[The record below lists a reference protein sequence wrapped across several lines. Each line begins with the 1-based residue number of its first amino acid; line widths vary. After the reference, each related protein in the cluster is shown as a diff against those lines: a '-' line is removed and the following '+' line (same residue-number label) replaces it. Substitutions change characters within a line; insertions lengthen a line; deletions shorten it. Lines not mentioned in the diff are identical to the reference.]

1 MRGSVCTSR
10 LWTGLGFGVEGYYR
24 VLEYM
29 KGLSTRVGGC
39 TANITYIYTYIYI
52 YTFTHTHIYIYT
64 CTHVHVSATHVDSQF
79 FIHIYIHKRVC
90 SFTHL
95 SEGHG
100 SLNALC
106 GVSGLCVGKLSQTPK
121 GPCAHI
127 LDTLALNYLYR
138 DYFKAHEYILYRHM
152 DP

>member
-1 MRGSVCTSR
+1 MLVV
-10 LWTGLGFGVEGYYR
+10 LGQI
-24 VLEYM
+24 
-29 KGLSTRVGGC
+29 SH
-39 TANITYIYTYIYI
+39 TYIYI
-52 YTFTHTHIYIYT
+52 YICTHTHIYINI

-79 FIHIYIHKRVC
+79 FIHIHIHKRVC

-100 SLNALC
+100 SLCANALC